1 MGRTEGRATA
11 FSPVIPRYW
20 RPGAGGKK
28 LIFYVDRKTICE
40 YRYTCNGP
48 LVECENS
55 ASRFVIIPSSQEGLR
70 FGRSV

>member
-1 MGRTEGRATA
+1 MVRTEGRRGVFASHPALLAT
-11 FSPVIPRYW
+11 R
-20 RPGAGGKK
+20 AGGKK

-48 LVECENS
+48 LVECESS